1 MTAKTAKTATTATRS
16 RRSDV
21 NPHKFSLKSKLD
33 SRRFASLSLSLSS
46 QGKLALICHKKG
58 HTAELGKWGFP
69 ALKSMKKRPF
79 SSVVKGRS
87 LLSKHLMAG
96 PIESSLYTSTNATP
110 EPLALIEKSPSLFS
124 FSSATFSQRIDAA
137 ETLSPSPSPPTSSR
151 FQASHMRFRGISS
164 QKVEEKPPSP
174 AIGSVTSSSMPQTT
188 TPSFV
193 EQRELSSFEASAIPP
208 ETPPWDYFGL
218 PHPID
223 HRFSF
228 QEGKNMSQG
237 FENVDDLRQLSEDE
251 GIPNLED
258 EEEKASFHGREESL
272 DSEDEFDEPS
282 TDTLVRSFENFNRS
296 HEHNVR
302 SALPTMPSAR
312 TAADDSEFMNVEKS
326 NSPDPSPER
335 TTSSAAG
342 LESDTKETPR
352 KKDYIENKVSSKDF
366 LSSMKDIELLFIRA
380 SDSGKEVPR
389 MLEANKLHF
398 RPIFP
403 AKESGSM
410 ASTLFKVFFSCGR
423 EDHRQVIEE
432 LAPTE
437 VKYLTWHRTTSSR
450 SSSSRNPLGL
460 NSKDDV
466 DDVTNNLFDNICMM
480 SGSHAS
486 TLDRLF
492 AWEKKLYD
500 EVKASEMIRREYDFK
515 CKILRQLES
524 KGESPNKIDKT
535 RAAVKDLH
543 SRIKVA
549 IHRIDSISKRIE
561 ELRDTELQPQL
572 EELIEGLSRMWE
584 VMFECHK
591 LQYQIISVAYYNGNS
606 RISILSD
613 THRQITIHLVSELS
627 SLSSSFTKWASA
639 QKSYLRAID
648 SWLCKCVS
656 LPQKSSKRKRKPPA
670 PSLRNHG
677 PPIYVTCGEWFD
689 RLEKLETSKAKD
701 VVDSI
706 KGLAA
711 ETNRFIPHQE
721 KNHGKNA
728 TRNGSDS
735 AVNIMRDEISV
746 DWNSG
751 FDRFR
756 SSLVGFLGQLNTF
769 AEYSVTLYAE
779 LRQEIEIAKT
789 SYDERVA
796 REAKS
801 SNDQSNLKS

>member
-1 MTAKTAKTATTATRS
+1 MGVSSSKIDEDKALQLCRERKKFVRQALDGRCSLAATHITYVQSLRNTGTALR
-16 RRSDV
+16 
-21 NPHKFSLKSKLD
+21 KFV
-33 SRRFASLSLSLSS
+33 
-46 QGKLALICHKKG
+46 
-58 HTAELGKWGFP
+58 EP
-69 ALKSMKKRPF
+69 E
-79 SSVVKGRS
+79 
-87 LLSKHLMAG
+87 G

-110 EPLALIEKSPSLFS
+110 EPLALIEKSPSQFS
-124 FSSATFSQRIDAA
+124 FSSATFSHRVDAA
-137 ETLSPSPSPPTSSR
+137 ETLSPSPSPPSSSR

-174 AIGSVTSSSMPQTT
+174 AIGSVTSSSTLQTT

-193 EQRELSSFEASAIPP
+193 EQPELSSFEASAVPP
-208 ETPPWDYFGL
+208 ESPPWDYFGL
-218 PHPID
+218 PPHPID

-228 QEGKNMSQG
+228 QEEKNMSQG
-237 FENVDDLRQLSEDE
+237 FENVDDLRQLREDE
-251 GIPNLED
+251 GIPSLED

-272 DSEDEFDEPS
+272 DSEEEFDEPS
-282 TDTLVRSFENFNRS
+282 ADTLVRSFENFNRL

-302 SALPTMPSAR
+302 STLPTMPSAR
-312 TAADDSEFMNVEKS
+312 TVADDSEFMNVEKS

-342 LESDTKETPR
+342 LKSDTKETPT

-403 AKESGSM
+403 GKESGSI
-410 ASTLFKVFFSCGR
+410 ASTLFKAFFSCGR
-423 EDHRQVIEE
+423 EDHSQVIEE
-432 LAPTE
+432 PAPTE

-460 NSKDDV
+460 NSKDDA

-486 TLDRLF
+486 TLDRLY
-492 AWEKKLYD
+492 AWERKLYD
-500 EVKASEMIRREYDFK
+500 EVKASEMVRREYDFK

-524 KGESPNKIDKT
+524 KGESSHKIDKT
-535 RAAVKDLH
+535 RAVVKDLH

-572 EELIEGLSRMWE
+572 EELIEGLCRMWE

-591 LQYQIISVAYYNGNS
+591 LQYHIISVAYYNGNS

-613 THRQITIHLVSELS
+613 THRQITIHLVNELS

-639 QKSYLRAID
+639 QKSYLRAINN
-648 SWLCKCVS
+648 WLCKCVS
-656 LPQKSSKRKRKPPA
+656 LQQKSSKRKRKQAA

-677 PPIYVTCGEWFD
+677 PPIYVTCGEWLD
-689 RLEKLETSKAKD
+689 RLEKLETLKAKD
-701 VVDSI
+701 VVDSV

-711 ETNRFIPHQE
+711 ETTRFIPHQE
-721 KNHGKNA
+721 KKHGKNA
-728 TRNGSDS
+728 THNGSDS
-735 AVNIMRDEISV
+735 AVNIMRDEISE
-746 DWNSG
+746 DWISG

-769 AEYSVTLYAE
+769 SGSSATLYAE
-779 LRQEIEIAKT
+779 LRRDIELAKT
-789 SYDERVA
+789 SYNERVA
-796 REAKS
+796 REAKG
-801 SNDQSNLKS
+801 SNDQSNMKS